1 MSTPIYANEQHKQTI
16 ESFLS
21 VCNGF
26 AQDIGTKSKYQS
38 YQEVLKVI
46 IDYHNNYGAG
56 AKENNY
62 WDWLMII
69 PINVSVMTQGFF
81 AGIESRQKAGT
92 IRAYRLVLQEVL
104 EDTVN
109 KIEKLDPIKDE

>member
-1 MSTPIYANEQHKQTI
+1 
-16 ESFLS
+16 
-21 VCNGF
+21 
-26 AQDIGTKSKYQS
+26 
-38 YQEVLKVI
+38 
-46 IDYHNNYGAG
+46 
-56 AKENNY
+56 
-62 WDWLMII
+62 MII